1 MPRSIALAAFLPLL
15 LSSVSLADGP
25 ADNIPAN
32 VRRVP
37 KLGIEVPEEKRK
49 DLEAFLAKLRSDIDD
64 VKKRGD
70 YKTREL
76 WPDAEIFYK
85 SVHDALVYQEFFD
98 PSELDEAKRQV
109 VIGIRRA
116 DMLRNGEAPWTTQT
130 GLVVRG
136 YVSKIDGSVQPYG
149 LVIPE
154 SYNPKG
160 PQRYRTDLW
169 FHGRGEV
176 LSELNFI
183 KDRMNN
189 LGSIN
194 PDDTIV
200 LHPYGRYCNAAK
212 FAGEIDALEALDS
225 VKRRYRVDEDRIS
238 VRGFSMGGAS
248 AWHFAVHYPD
258 RWFAANPGA
267 GFSETPDFLKVFQ
280 KENLQPTW
288 WERKLWQ
295 WYDCPGW
302 AANLRQCPVV
312 AYSGELDNQKQAADI
327 MEPAMRKEGIELR
340 HVIGPGT
347 RHAIHPEGKEEV
359 ERRMTVLA
367 KSGRMERANT
377 FVTPT
382 LRFNRSN
389 SLTID
394 ELEEHWQVGRVKYHD
409 VGTWFVVD
417 PEGVAALTLD
427 FGPGEYTIERQR
439 IEKIAVVPGWFS
451 PGSQLR
457 TSDLEK
463 NTIGNVSRL
472 SDDSIKLSVHK
483 VDGVWKLG
491 ARPTDGGLRKKHGL
505 QGPIDDAFLDSFIFV
520 RPTGKPWNEMA
531 GKWSDAELTRAIEH
545 WRRQFRGNARVKNDV
560 DVTQQDMEGSNIV
573 LWGDPGS
580 NSVLA
585 KIAEKLPIQWTKDS
599 ITAGKDRKFPAD
611 KHALIAIYPNP
622 HFPYRYVVLNS
633 NFTYR
638 DFAYLNN
645 ARQVPMLPDWAVVDL
660 TTPPNSV
667 WPGKIADADFFDER
681 WQLKPPHA
689 E

>member
-1 MPRSIALAAFLPLL
+1 MPRSIAFAASLL
-15 LSSVSLADGP
+15 LFLSSFSLADGP
-25 ADNIPAN
+25 ADNVPAN

-49 DLEAFLAKLRSDIDD
+49 ELEAGLAKLRSTIDE
-64 VKKRGD
+64 VKKRTD
-70 YKTREL
+70 YKSREL

-98 PSELDEAKRQV
+98 PSELAEATRQLTM
-109 VIGIRRA
+109 GQFRA
-116 DMLRNGEAPWTTQT
+116 EQLSRGEATWTSAI
-130 GLVVRG
+130 GLNVRG

-149 LVIPE
+149 LIIPE

-176 LSELNFI
+176 LSELNFL

-189 LGSIN
+189 VGSIN

-359 ERRMTVLA
+359 ERRMVELA
-367 KSGRMERANT
+367 KLGRSKQVRT
-377 FVTPT
+377 FITPT
-382 LRFNRSN
+382 LRFNRSQP
-389 SLTID
+389 LTID
-394 ELEEHWQVGRVKYHD
+394 ELEEHWQVGRVQMVRSNVPEH
-409 VGTWFVVD
+409 GTAIVFKA
-417 PEGVAALTLD
+417 EGVSAFTIDLL
-427 FGPGEYTIERQR
+427 PGEGDVSLIVHEPAYFESGNRDYDLQSNIIGRVTRR
-439 IEKIAVVPGWFS
+439 
-451 PGSQLR
+451 
-457 TSDLEK
+457 SDRSA
-463 NTIGNVSRL
+463 NVS
-472 SDDSIKLSVHK
+472 VHR

-491 ARPTDGGLRKKHGL
+491 PRPSDGSLRKKHGL

-560 DVTQQDMEGSNIV
+560 DVTQQDMESSNIV

-585 KIAEKLPIQWTKDS
+585 KIAEKLPIQWTKES

-622 HFPYRYVVLNS
+622 LFPYRYVVLNS
-633 NFTYR
+633 SFTYR

-681 WQLKPPHA
+681 WQLKPPYA

>member
-1 MPRSIALAAFLPLL
+1 LPHFLGAHRIAP
-15 LSSVSLADGP
+15 
-25 ADNIPAN
+25 
-32 VRRVP
+32 
-37 KLGIEVPEEKRK
+37 
-49 DLEAFLAKLRSDIDD
+49 
-64 VKKRGD
+64 
-70 YKTREL
+70 L

-98 PSELDEAKRQV
+98 PGELDEAKRQV
-109 VIGIRRA
+109 VLGIRRA
-116 DMLRNGEAPWTTQT
+116 DMLKNGEAPWTTQT
-130 GLVVRG
+130 GLVARG

-189 LGSIN
+189 VGSIN

-312 AYSGELDNQKQAADI
+312 AYSGELDSQKQAADI

-347 RHAIHPEGKEEV
+347 RHSIHPEAKEEV
-359 ERRMTVLA
+359 EKRLDRLQEVIQPQ
-367 KSGRMERANT
+367 NT
-377 FVTPT
+377 FSFVTAT
-382 LRFNRSN
+382 LRYNRQN
-389 SLTID
+389 FLTVD
-394 ELEEHWQVGRVKYHD
+394 ELDEHWQFGRLVIIDHENEISFD
-409 VGTWFVVD
+409 AQ
-417 PEGVAALTLD
+417 GVAAFTIDLMPRDADSIQPLRSTFSFAPGSLESGGVGVRGKTL
-427 FGPGEYTIERQR
+427 G
-439 IEKIAVVPGWFS
+439 KIA
-451 PGSQLR
+451 R
-457 TSDLEK
+457 RSD
-463 NTIGNVSRL
+463 R
-472 SDDSIKLSVHK
+472 SIKFSAHK
-483 VDGVWKLG
+483 VDSVWKFG
-491 ARPTDGGLRKKHGL
+491 PRPADGGLRKKHGL
-505 QGPIDDAFLDSFIFV
+505 QGPIDDAFLDSFLFV

-560 DVTQQDMEGSNIV
+560 DVMQADMESSNIV

-585 KIAEKLPIQWTKDS
+585 KIAEKLPIQWTKES

-611 KHALIAIYPNP
+611 KHSLIAIYPNP
-622 HFPYRYVVLNS
+622 LFPYRYVVLNS
-633 NFTYR
+633 SFTYR

-645 ARQVPMLPDWAVVDL
+645 ARQIPMLPDWAVVDL

-681 WQLKPPHA
+681 WQLKPPHP